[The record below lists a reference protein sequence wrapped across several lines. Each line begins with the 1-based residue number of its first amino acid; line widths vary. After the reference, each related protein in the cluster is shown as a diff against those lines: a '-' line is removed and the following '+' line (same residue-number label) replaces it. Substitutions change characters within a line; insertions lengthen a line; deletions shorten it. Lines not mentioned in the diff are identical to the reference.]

1 MNANVILFCIAF
13 TAKAALVGTMRHALF
28 EKCLLHNNFTMEF
41 ARNEASHIVRDHGDQ
56 LIGGGLLNEKH
67 ITSEVV
73 KMLPNIRR
81 FAATYTN
88 FTTNNCCGKLVG
100 EGISPDVEVMVN
112 KVHGTE
118 EFAISS
124 ELGIKG
130 FIDASVEVTT
140 KSPNGIQGYMK
151 NRFTAKSLMGIEL
164 KTGHSQTPRP
174 AHMAQL
180 ALYTLALRTRY
191 GSIPSKNKTLGDD
204 LDGASY
210 GGMLLYLNQESLN
223 AVHVAPSIDELKT
236 LLSQRNDISSDLKRA
251 AAPRGVSIEY
261 DTKSE
266 EKGEKRYF
274 ITHACLFQLSR
285 VPTHTMFQTG
295 LPFTQRLRLFY
306 LTCCTQLFHVSA
318 ATQIANVCLMRR
330 SKISFCLELLI
341 LKGHIRHFCNIL
353 LAI

>member
-1 MNANVILFCIAF
+1 
-13 TAKAALVGTMRHALF
+13 MRHALF
-28 EKCLLHNNFTMEF
+28 EKCLLQNNFTMEF
-41 ARNEASHIVRDHGDQ
+41 AKVEASHIVRDHGDQ
-56 LIGGGLLNEKH
+56 LIGGSLLNEKQ

-88 FTTNNCCGKLVG
+88 FTTNNCCGKLIG
-100 EGISPDVEVMVN
+100 EGFSPDVEVMAN

-140 KSPNGIQGYMK
+140 KSPNGIQSFMK
-151 NRFTAKSLMGIEL
+151 NHSNTKSLMGIEL

-210 GGMLLYLNQESLN
+210 GGMLLYLNQDSFN
-223 AVHVAPSIDELKT
+223 AVHVAPSINELKT
-236 LLSQRNDISSDLKRA
+236 LLSQRNDISSDLKRV

-261 DTKSE
+261 DTKCE
-266 EKGEKRYF
+266 EKGEKRYL
-274 ITHACLFQLSR
+274 ITHHACFNCPR
-285 VPTHTMFQTG
+285 VSTHTKFQTG

-306 LTCCTQLFHVSA
+306 LICCTQLFHVSG
-318 ATQIANVCLMRR
+318 ATQIANVCLIRR

-341 LKGHIRHFCNIL
+341 VKGHIRHYCNIL
-353 LAI
+353 LVI